1 MNFNI
6 TIQMADGTT
15 FVARPTLRDLITAED
30 QVSTSP
36 QNRPITYTARIAYS
50 WARRN
55 GKTSDPFETWCS
67 KVTGIQS
74 DGDAGKAVSAVGN
87 PTA

>member
-6 TIQMADGTT
+6 TIQMTDGTT
-15 FVARPTLRDLITAED
+15 FVVRPTLRDLVAAED
-30 QVSTSP
+30 QVSP
-36 QNRPITYTARIAYS
+36 QEHPVTYTARIAYS

-55 GKTSDPFETWCS
+55 GKTNDPFETWCS
-67 KVTGIQS
+67 KVTGFKS
-74 DGDAGKAVSAVGN
+74 DGDAGKAVSTVGS